1 MSRISPA
8 RAQDGATDGAANEN
22 TVFSRL
28 YGRAKPGVPSAA
40 RSLSKDRNA
49 SNERQGGA
57 PVPSKYSRQ
66 FNSQGRGGFNQQQ
79 NQNKPMT
86 NVRQINKENK
96 NEIEA

>member
-1 MSRISPA
+1 MRNQGAGAGAANRSNSRDRIPKVNNYTKVMSRISPA
-8 RAQDGATDGAANEN
+8 RAQDGGADGAANEN

-66 FNSQGRGGFNQQQ
+66 FNS
-79 NQNKPMT
+79 
-86 NVRQINKENK
+86 
-96 NEIEA
+96 